1 MNRREVLGAGLACL
15 SATALSPYPAL
26 GEAKYPDRPVKL
38 IVPFG
43 AGGVVDSVARQW
55 TERMKGPLGASVVV
69 ENHGG
74 AGGTIGMGEAARAA
88 PDGYTLAFGNTSTL
102 VLNPAI
108 MPKVPYDPARDF
120 VTISILAVSVS
131 GIIVHPSVP
140 AKTLKEFIAYA
151 RANQDK
157 LSYGSAGA
165 GTMTNFAGE
174 LFKQLIG
181 APKIVHVPYKGA
193 GPSLTDQ
200 VSGAIP
206 MSTINITGQ
215 VLALHNAG
223 KLRVLAVTANN
234 RLKGAPDIPTA
245 IEAGLPGMTAE
256 LFTALLVQSKT
267 PPAIVDHI
275 HKASQAVMK
284 DPGMQAALVKQGLEP
299 IVDSDPKKAT
309 AYVAEELR
317 RWTPLIDKLG
327 LKKKK

>member
-1 MNRREVLGAGLACL
+1 MNRREILGGGLAL
-15 SATALSPYPAL
+15 SASALAPLPAFAQ
-26 GEAKYPDRPVKL
+26 AKYPDRPIRL

-43 AGGVVDSVARQW
+43 AGGVVDTVARQW
-55 TERMKGPLGASVVV
+55 AERMKKPLGTVVI
-69 ENHGG
+69 ENLGG

-102 VLNPAI
+102 VLNPTI
-108 MPKVPYDPARDF
+108 MPRVPYVPTRDF
-120 VTISILAVSVS
+120 NIISILAVSVS
-131 GIIVHPSVP
+131 GIIVHPSLPV
-140 AKTLKEFIAYA
+140 KNLKEFIAYA
-151 RANQDK
+151 KANQKK

-181 APKIVHVPYKGA
+181 APAIIHVPYKGA

-215 VLALHNAG
+215 VLALHKAG
-223 KLRVLAVTANN
+223 KVRVLAVTAAN

-245 IEAGLPGMTAE
+245 TEAGLPGMTAE
-256 LFTALLVQSKT
+256 LFTALVVQAKT
-267 PPAIVDHI
+267 PQTIVDRI
-275 HKASQAVMK
+275 SQASQTVMK
-284 DPGMQAALVKQGLEP
+284 DPGMQQALIKQGLDP
-299 IVDSDPKKAT
+299 IVDSNPKSAT
-309 AYVAEELR
+309 AYVQEELK
-317 RWTPLIDKLG
+317 RWTPMIEKLG

>member
-1 MNRREVLGAGLACL
+1 MNRREILGGGLAL
-15 SATALSPYPAL
+15 SASALAPLPAF
-26 GEAKYPDRPVKL
+26 AQTKYPDRPIRL

-43 AGGVVDSVARQW
+43 AGGVVDTVARQW
-55 TERMKGPLGASVVV
+55 AERMKTPLGTVVI
-69 ENHGG
+69 ENLGG

-102 VLNPAI
+102 VLNPTI
-108 MPKVPYDPARDF
+108 MPKVPYVPTRDF
-120 VTISILAVSVS
+120 NIISILAVSVS
-131 GIIVHPSVP
+131 GIIVHPSLPV
-140 AKTLKEFIAYA
+140 KNLKEFIAYA
-151 RANQDK
+151 KANQKK

-181 APKIVHVPYKGA
+181 APAIIHVPYKGA

-215 VLALHNAG
+215 VLALHKAG
-223 KLRVLAVTANN
+223 KVRVLAVTAAN

-256 LFTALLVQSKT
+256 LFTALVVQAKT
-267 PPAIVDHI
+267 PQAIVDRI
-275 HKASQAVMK
+275 SQASQTVMK
-284 DPGMQAALVKQGLEP
+284 DPGMQQALIKQGLDP
-299 IVDSDPKKAT
+299 VVDSNPKTAT
-309 AYVAEELR
+309 AYVQEELK
-317 RWTPLIDKLG
+317 RWTPMIEKLG

>member
-1 MNRREVLGAGLACL
+1 MNRREILGGGLAL
-15 SATALSPYPAL
+15 SASALAPMPAFAE
-26 GEAKYPDRPVKL
+26 GKYPDRPIRL

-55 TERMKGPLGASVVV
+55 AERMKTPLGTIVI
-69 ENHGG
+69 ENQGG
-74 AGGTIGMGEAARAA
+74 AGGIIGMGEAARAA

-120 VTISILAVSVS
+120 ITISILAVSVS
-131 GIIVHPSVP
+131 GIIVHPSLPV
-140 AKTLKEFIAYA
+140 KNLKEFIAYA
-151 RANQDK
+151 KANQNK

-181 APKIVHVPYKGA
+181 APDIVHVPYKGA

-200 VSGAIP
+200 VSGAVP

-215 VLALHNAG
+215 VLALHDSG
-223 KLRVLAVTANN
+223 KVRVLAVTSTN

-256 LFTALLVQSKT
+256 LFTALLVQAKT
-267 PPAIVDHI
+267 PQAIVERI
-275 HKASQAVMK
+275 YNASQTVMK
-284 DPGMQAALVKQGLEP
+284 DPGMQEALIKQGLEP
-299 IVDSDPKKAT
+299 IVDLNPKTAT
-309 AYVAEELR
+309 AYVQEELK
-317 RWTPLIDKLG
+317 RWTPMIDTLG
-327 LKKKK
+327 LKQK

>member
-1 MNRREVLGAGLACL
+1 MNRREILGGGLASV
-15 SATALSPYPAL
+15 SALALTPAF
-26 GEAKYPDRPVKL
+26 GQAKYPDRPVKL

-55 TERMKGPLGASVVV
+55 AERMKGPLGATVVI

-74 AGGTIGMGEAARAA
+74 AGGTIAMGEVARAT
-88 PDGYTLAFGNTSTL
+88 PDGYTLGFGNTSTL

-108 MPKVPYDPARDF
+108 MPKVPYDPAQDF
-120 VTISILAVSVS
+120 TIISILAVSVS

-140 AKTLKEFIAYA
+140 AKNLKEFITYA
-151 RANQDK
+151 KANQEK

-174 LFKQLIG
+174 LFKQLID

-223 KLRVLAVTANN
+223 KLRILAVTANE

-245 IEAGLPGMTAE
+245 VEAGLPGMTAE
-256 LFTALLVQSKT
+256 LFTALLAQSKV
-267 PPAIVDHI
+267 PQSIMDHI
-275 HKASQAVMK
+275 AKASQTVMQ
-284 DPGMQAALVKQGLEP
+284 DPGMQEALVKQGL
-299 IVDSDPKKAT
+299 
-309 AYVAEELR
+309 
-317 RWTPLIDKLG
+317 
-327 LKKKK
+327 

>member
-1 MNRREVLGAGLACL
+1 MNRREILGGGLAL
-15 SATALSPYPAL
+15 SASALSPLPAFTQ
-26 GEAKYPDRPVKL
+26 AKYPDRPIRL
-38 IVPFG
+38 IIPFG

-55 TERMKGPLGASVVV
+55 AERMKTPLGTVVI
-69 ENHGG
+69 ENQGG
-74 AGGTIGMGEAARAA
+74 GGGTIGMGDAARAA

-102 VLNPAI
+102 VLNPAV

-120 VTISILAVSVS
+120 ITISILAVSVS

-140 AKTLKEFIAYA
+140 VKDLKEFVAYA
-151 RANQDK
+151 KANQSK

-181 APKIVHVPYKGA
+181 APAIVHVPYKGA

-223 KLRVLAVTANN
+223 KVRVLAVTSTN
-234 RLKGAPDIPTA
+234 RLKGAPEIPTA

-256 LFTALLVQSKT
+256 LFTALLVQAKT
-267 PPAIVDHI
+267 PQPIVDRI
-275 HKASQAVMK
+275 YNASQAVMK
-284 DPGMQAALVKQGLEP
+284 DPGMQEALVKQGLEP
-299 IVDSDPKKAT
+299 VVDSNPESAT
-309 AYVAEELR
+309 AYVQEELK
-317 RWTPLIDKLG
+317 RWTPMIETLG
-327 LKKKK
+327 LKQK

>member
-1 MNRREVLGAGLACL
+1 MNRRDILRSGLAL
-15 SATALSPYPAL
+15 SASALTPMTAF

-55 TERMKGPLGASVVV
+55 AERMKGPLGATIVI

-74 AGGTIGMGEAARAA
+74 AGGTIGMGETARAA
-88 PDGYTLAFGNTSTL
+88 PDGYTLGYGNTSTL

-108 MPKVPYDPARDF
+108 MPKVPYDVTRDF
-120 VTISILAVSVS
+120 TVVSILAVSVS
-131 GIIVHPSVP
+131 GIIVHPSLPV
-140 AKTLKEFIAYA
+140 KDLKEFLAYA
-151 RANQDK
+151 KANQDK

-181 APKIVHVPYKGA
+181 APKIVHIPYKGA

-223 KLRVLAVTANN
+223 KLRVLAVTANQ
-234 RLKGAPDIPTA
+234 RLKGAPEIPTA

-256 LFTALLVQSKT
+256 LFTALLIQAKT
-267 PPAIVDHI
+267 PQGIVDHVF
-275 HKASQAVMK
+275 KASQTVMK
-284 DPGMQAALVKQGLEP
+284 DPGMQEALIKQGLDP
-299 IVDSDPKKAT
+299 IVDSNPKTAT
-309 AYVAEELR
+309 AYVAEELK
-317 RWTPLIDKLG
+317 RWTPLIDTLG
-327 LKKKK
+327 LKQKK

>member
-1 MNRREVLGAGLACL
+1 MDRREVLKSGAAL
-15 SATALSPYPAL
+15 SAAALLPGAAL
-26 GEAKYPDRPVKL
+26 GQAKYPDRTVRL

-55 TERMKGPLGASVVV
+55 AERMKAPFGATIVI
-69 ENHGG
+69 ENNGG
-74 AGGTIGMGEAARAA
+74 AGGTIGMGETARAA
-88 PDGYTLAFGNTSTL
+88 PDGYTLGYGNTSTL

-108 MPKVPYDPARDF
+108 MSKVPYDPSRDF
-120 VTISILAVSVS
+120 IVVSILAVSVS
-131 GIIVHPSVP
+131 GIIVHPSLPV
-140 AKTLKEFIAYA
+140 KNLKEFLAYA
-151 RANQDK
+151 KANQDK
-157 LSYGSAGA
+157 MSYGSAGA

-223 KLRVLAVTANN
+223 KLRVLAVTANQ

-256 LFTALLVQSKT
+256 LFTALLIQSKA
-267 PPAIVDHI
+267 PQSVVDHV
-275 HKASQAVMK
+275 HKSSQAVMK
-284 DPGMQAALVKQGLEP
+284 DPGMQEALIKQGLDP
-299 IVDSDPKKAT
+299 VVDSNPKSAS
-309 AYVAEELR
+309 AYVAEELK
-317 RWTPLIDKLG
+317 RWTPLINTLG
-327 LKKKK
+327 LKQKK

>member
-1 MNRREVLGAGLACL
+1 MNRREILGGGLAL
-15 SATALSPYPAL
+15 SASALAPLPAFA
-26 GEAKYPDRPVKL
+26 EAKYPDRPIRL

-43 AGGVVDSVARQW
+43 AGGVVDTVARQW
-55 TERMKGPLGASVVV
+55 AERMKTPLGTIVI
-69 ENHGG
+69 ENLGG

-102 VLNPAI
+102 VLNPTI
-108 MPKVPYDPARDF
+108 MPKVPYVPTRDF
-120 VTISILAVSVS
+120 NIISILAVSVS
-131 GIIVHPSVP
+131 GIIVHPSLPV
-140 AKTLKEFIAYA
+140 KNLKEFIAYA
-151 RANQDK
+151 KANQKK

-181 APKIVHVPYKGA
+181 APAIIHVPYKGA

-215 VLALHNAG
+215 VLALHKAG
-223 KLRVLAVTANN
+223 KVRVLAVTAAN

-256 LFTALLVQSKT
+256 LFTALVVQAKT
-267 PPAIVDHI
+267 PPAIVDRI
-275 HKASQAVMK
+275 SQASQTVMK
-284 DPGMQAALVKQGLEP
+284 DPGMQQALIKQGLDP
-299 IVDSDPKKAT
+299 IVDSNPKTAT
-309 AYVAEELR
+309 AYVQEELK
-317 RWTPLIDKLG
+317 RWAPMIEKLG

>member
-1 MNRREVLGAGLACL
+1 MNRREVLGGGLAL
-15 SATALSPYPAL
+15 SAASLTPLAAMAQ
-26 GEAKYPDRPVKL
+26 AKYPDRPIRL

-55 TERMKGPLGASVVV
+55 VERMKEPLGTIVI
-69 ENHGG
+69 ENQGG
-74 AGGTIGMGEAARAA
+74 AGGTIGMGDAARAA

-120 VTISILAVSVS
+120 ITVSILAVSVS

-140 AKTLKEFIAYA
+140 VKDLKEFIAYA
-151 RANQDK
+151 KANQAK

-165 GTMTNFAGE
+165 GTMTQFAGE

-181 APKIVHVPYKGA
+181 APGIVHVPYKGA

-223 KLRVLAVTANN
+223 KLRILAVTANN
-234 RLKGAPDIPTA
+234 RLQGAPDIPTA
-245 IEAGLPGMTAE
+245 VEAGLPGMTAE
-256 LFTALLVQSKT
+256 LFTALLVQAKT
-267 PPAIVDHI
+267 PQPIVERI
-275 HKASQAVMK
+275 YNASQTVMK
-284 DPGMQAALVKQGLEP
+284 SSVMQEALIKQGLEP
-299 IVDSDPKKAT
+299 VIDSNPKTAT
-309 AYVAEELR
+309 AYVQEELR
-317 RWTPLIDKLG
+317 RWTPLIETLG
-327 LKKKK
+327 LKQK

>member
-1 MNRREVLGAGLACL
+1 MNRREFVGYGLASL
-15 SATALSPYPAL
+15 AATALPQWPVFAQ
-26 GEAKYPDRPVKL
+26 AKYPDRNVKL

-55 TERMKGPLGASVVV
+55 TERMKGPLGATIVI
-69 ENHGG
+69 ENNGG
-74 AGGTIGMGEAARAA
+74 AGGTIGMGEVARAA
-88 PDGYTLAFGNTSTL
+88 PDGYTLGFGNTSTL

-108 MPKVPYDPARDF
+108 MPKVPYEPSRDF
-120 VTISILAVSVS
+120 TVLSILAVSVS

-140 AKTLKEFIAYA
+140 VKNLKEFVAYA
-151 RANQDK
+151 KANQDK

-215 VLALHNAG
+215 VLALHEAG

-245 IEAGLPGMTAE
+245 VEAGLPGMTAE
-256 LFTALLVQSKT
+256 LFTAVLVQSKT
-267 PPAIVDHI
+267 PQPIVDHI
-275 HKASQAVMK
+275 YKASQAVMK
-284 DPGMQAALVKQGLEP
+284 DPGMQESLVKQGLEP
-299 IVDSDPKKAT
+299 IVDSSPEKAT
-309 AYVAEELR
+309 AYVQEELK
-317 RWTPLIDKLG
+317 RWTPLIETLG
-327 LKKKK
+327 LKQKK

>member
-1 MNRREVLGAGLACL
+1 MDRREILKAGLVSVAALTPL
-15 SATALSPYPAL
+15 SAL
-26 GEAKYPDRPVKL
+26 GEGKYPDRPIKL

-43 AGGVVDSVARQW
+43 AGGVVDLVARQW
-55 TERMKGPLGASVVV
+55 TERMKGPLGTIVI
-69 ENHGG
+69 ENQGG

-88 PDGYTLAFGNTSTL
+88 PDGYTLVFGNTSTL

-108 MPKVPYDPARDF
+108 MPKVPYDPARDLQA
-120 VTISILAVSVS
+120 ISILAVSVS

-140 AKTLKEFIAYA
+140 VKNLKEFVAYA
-151 RANQDK
+151 KANQDK

-223 KLRVLAVTANN
+223 KIRVLAVTAND

-245 IEAGLPGMTAE
+245 VEAGLPGMTAE
-256 LFTALLVQSKT
+256 LFTAVLTQAKT
-267 PPAIVDHI
+267 PQPIVEQI
-275 HKASQAVMK
+275 YKASQSVMK
-284 DPGMQAALVKQGLEP
+284 DPGMQDALVKQGLEP
-299 IVDSDPKKAT
+299 IVDSSPAKAT
-309 AYVAEELR
+309 AYVQEELK
-317 RWTPLIDKLG
+317 RWTPLIETLG
-327 LKKKK
+327 LKQKK

>member
-1 MNRREVLGAGLACL
+1 MNRRDILRAGLAL
-15 SATALSPYPAL
+15 SAAAASPLPAFAQ
-26 GEAKYPDRPVKL
+26 GKYPERPIRL

-55 TERMKGPLGASVVV
+55 TERMKGPLGTIVI
-69 ENHGG
+69 ENQGG
-74 AGGTIGMGEAARAA
+74 AGGTIGMGDAARAA

-140 AKTLKEFIAYA
+140 VKNLKEFVAYA
-151 RANQDK
+151 KANQDK

-181 APKIVHVPYKGA
+181 APGIVHVPYKGA

-223 KLRVLAVTANN
+223 KVRILAVTANN
-234 RLKGAPDIPTA
+234 RLKGAPEIPTA

-256 LFTALLVQSKT
+256 LFTAILAQAKT
-267 PPAIVDHI
+267 PQPIVDRI
-275 HKASQAVMK
+275 YKASQTVMN
-284 DPGMQAALVKQGLEP
+284 DPGMQEALVKQGLEP
-299 IVDSDPKKAT
+299 IVNSGPAQAT
-309 AYVAEELR
+309 AYVQEELK
-317 RWTPLIDKLG
+317 RWTPLIETLG
-327 LKKKK
+327 LKQK

>member
-1 MNRREVLGAGLACL
+1 MNRREFIGGSLTL
-15 SATALSPYPAL
+15 STSALTPLPAWSQ
-26 GEAKYPDRPVKL
+26 AKYPDRPIRL

-55 TERMKGPLGASVVV
+55 TERMKEQLGTIVI
-69 ENHGG
+69 ENQGG
-74 AGGTIGMGEAARAA
+74 AGGTIGMGDAARAA

-108 MPKVPYDPARDF
+108 MPKVPYDPTRDF
-120 VTISILAVSVS
+120 ITVSILAVSVS

-140 AKTLKEFIAYA
+140 VKDLKEFIAYA
-151 RANQDK
+151 KANQDK

-165 GTMTNFAGE
+165 GTMTQFAGE

-181 APKIVHVPYKGA
+181 APGIVHVPYKGA

-223 KLRVLAVTANN
+223 KLRILAVTANT
-234 RLKGAPDIPTA
+234 RLQGAPDIPTA
-245 IEAGLPGMTAE
+245 VEAGLPGMTAE
-256 LFTALLVQSKT
+256 LFTALLVPAKT
-267 PPAIVDHI
+267 PQPIVERI
-275 HKASQAVMK
+275 YNASQTVMK
-284 DPGMQAALVKQGLEP
+284 NPGMQEALIKQGLEP
-299 IVDSDPKKAT
+299 VVDSNPKTAT
-309 AYVAEELR
+309 AYVQEELR
-317 RWTPLIDKLG
+317 RWTPLIDTLG
-327 LKKKK
+327 LKQKQ

>member
-1 MNRREVLGAGLACL
+1 MNGIPRICLAAL
-15 SATALSPYPAL
+15 AIAALSPLTAL
-26 GEAKYPDRPVKL
+26 GESRYPDRPIRL

-55 TERMKGPLGASVVV
+55 TERMKGPLGTIVI
-69 ENHGG
+69 ENQGG

-120 VTISILAVSVS
+120 TTISILAVSVS
-131 GIIVHPSVP
+131 GIIVHPSLPV
-140 AKTLKEFIAYA
+140 KDLREFIAYA
-151 RANQDK
+151 KANQDK

-174 LFKQLIG
+174 LFKQLIS

-223 KLRVLAVTANN
+223 KIRVLAVTSPQ

-245 IEAGLPGMTAE
+245 EEAGLPGMNAE
-256 LFTALLVQSKT
+256 LFTAVLVQVKT
-267 PPAIVDHI
+267 PQPVVDQI
-275 HKASQAVMK
+275 YQASQTVMN
-284 DPGMQAALVKQGLEP
+284 DPGMQKALTDQGLEP
-299 IVDSDPKKAT
+299 ITNFSPARAT
-309 AYVAEELR
+309 AYVQEELK
-317 RWTPLIDKLG
+317 RWTPLIETLG
-327 LKKKK
+327 LKQKQ